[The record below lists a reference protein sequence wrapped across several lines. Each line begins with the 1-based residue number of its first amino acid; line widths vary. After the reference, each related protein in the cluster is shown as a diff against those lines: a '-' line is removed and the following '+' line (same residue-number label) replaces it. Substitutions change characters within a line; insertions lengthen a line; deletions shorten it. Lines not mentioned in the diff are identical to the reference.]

1 MNKKIHNM
9 AVFIEFLVGSGLA
22 IFFHWVLRHEE
33 VAYVTFSIGL
43 LLSLATWLLRED
55 VEKSRDTLIEQYQ
68 QTHEIPAALARISD
82 PECHGR
88 ATELIASTQRTLL
101 MLEKGYIPL
110 DDSEFYL
117 EGAKLSDS
125 ASRSIKAVDPM
136 TPGWGTRGTL
146 LNFYQANL
154 RALEQGV
161 PITRIF
167 VINRDDLA
175 DPEVQKVLLAQHGDR
190 VNVRVAFRDEL
201 PAASNINGR
210 DTTGSCNFAI
220 YDDQVVTD
228 VFTQPGKY
236 YGRKTSQ
243 HAEVERYQRLY
254 ELIEH
259 SAHHLAPDGGSLT
272 VASEVYAIAP
282 ELAHAPEIPPNPLFS

>member
-33 VAYVTFSIGL
+33 VAYVTFAVGV

-55 VEKSRDTLIEQYQ
+55 VEKSRDALIEQYREA
-68 QTHEIPAALARISD
+68 HEIPAAIARICD
-82 PECHGR
+82 AECHAR
-88 ATELIASTQRTLL
+88 ATELMASTRRTLL

-110 DDSEFYL
+110 DDTEFYL
-117 EGAKLSDS
+117 EGAKLSDAATHS
-125 ASRSIKAVDPM
+125 VKAVDPM
-136 TPGWGTRGTL
+136 TPGWGNRGTL

-154 RALEQGV
+154 RALGQGV
-161 PITRIF
+161 AITRIF
-167 VINRDDLA
+167 VVNRDDLA
-175 DPEVQKVLLAQHGDR
+175 DPEVQKVLLAQHGDG

-201 PAASNINGR
+201 PAATDINGR
-210 DTTGSCNFAI
+210 DTTGSFNFAI

-228 VFTQPGKY
+228 VFAQPGKY
-236 YGRKTSQ
+236 YGRKTAQ

-254 ELIEH
+254 ELIGH
-259 SAHHLAPDGGSLT
+259 SAHPLALDEGNLT
-272 VASEVYAIAP
+272 ISSEVYAIA
-282 ELAHAPEIPPNPLFS
+282 S

>member
-1 MNKKIHNM
+1 MNRKIQNM

-22 IFFHWVLRHEE
+22 IFFHWVLQHEE
-33 VAYVTFSIGL
+33 IAYITFAIGI

-55 VEKSRDTLIEQYQ
+55 VEKARDTLIEQYQ
-68 QTHEIPAALARISD
+68 QAHEIPAALSRICD
-82 PECHGR
+82 AECHAR
-88 ATELIASTQRTLL
+88 ATELMSSTRRTLH
-101 MLEKGYIPL
+101 MLEKGYIPM
-110 DDSEFYL
+110 DDTEFYL
-117 EGAKLSDS
+117 EGAKLSEA

-154 RALEQGV
+154 RAIDRGV
-161 PITRIF
+161 AITRVF
-167 VINRDDLA
+167 VINRDDLV
-175 DPEVQKVLLAQHGDR
+175 DPEVRKVLLAHHGDGI
-190 VNVRVAFRDEL
+190 NVRVAFRDEL
-201 PAASNINGR
+201 PAASDINGR
-210 DTTGSCNFAI
+210 DTTGSFNFAI

-254 ELIEH
+254 ELIGH
-259 SAHHLAPDGGSLT
+259 SAHPLAVDEESL
-272 VASEVYAIAP
+272 VIASEAYAIA
-282 ELAHAPEIPPNPLFS
+282 S